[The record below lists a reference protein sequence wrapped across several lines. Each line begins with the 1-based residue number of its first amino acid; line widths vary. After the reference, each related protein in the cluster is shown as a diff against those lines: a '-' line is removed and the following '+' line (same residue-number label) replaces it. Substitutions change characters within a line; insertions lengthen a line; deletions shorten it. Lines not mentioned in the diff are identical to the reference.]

1 MPLSRIVSNS
11 LTSFLV
17 TARTGI
23 SIPDSQCGY
32 RLIGREVLES
42 VVVDAEG
49 YEAETELLIKAA
61 AHGFRIGW
69 VPVNTIY
76 RGEKSHMTHWTTTK
90 QFIRTL
96 LKEY

>member
-1 MPLSRIVSNS
+1 MPLSRILSNS

-17 TARTGI
+17 TARTGV

-32 RLIGREVLES
+32 RLIGREVLER
-42 VVVDAEG
+42 VVVVAEG

-61 AHGFRIGW
+61 AKGFTIGW
-69 VPVNTIY
+69 VPVNTVY
-76 RGEKSHMTHWTTTK
+76 QGEQSHMTHWSTTK
-90 QFIRTL
+90 QFVRTL